1 MTPPVARDPSLRV
14 PGSHLLIVAGFVI
27 VSYFAVGAAQF
38 ALVPSNVDIIY
49 SPTAMLLTIVL
60 YGAIGASVL
69 WAARQT
75 SDARRALGLV
85 APASW
90 PRAVGLALGVVVA
103 ALAVSAALEPIL
115 HAAREQGLAP
125 EASRPPGPGPV
136 IGAALAVVA
145 LALVG
150 PFVEELLFRGLLTAA
165 FRRRF
170 GPIRTALLTA
180 ALFALAH
187 VLPRVIPPIFIL
199 GLALALV
206 YERVGSTLP
215 GILVHCLYNGIAVGA
230 ALTHH

>member
-75 SDARRALGLV
+75 GDARRALGLV

-125 EASRPPGPGPV
+125 DAARPAGPGPV
-136 IGAALAVVA
+136 IGAVLAVVA

-150 PFVEELLFRGLLTAA
+150 PLVEELLFRGLLTAA
-165 FRRRF
+165 FRQRF
-170 GPIRTALLTA
+170 GPLRTALLTA
-180 ALFALAH
+180 VLFALAH

-215 GILVHCLYNGIAVGA
+215 GILVHCLYNGIAVAA

>member
-27 VSYFAVGAAQF
+27 VSYFVVGAAQF

-49 SPTAMLLTIVL
+49 SPTAMLLTIAL

-150 PFVEELLFRGLLTAA
+150 PLVEELLFRGLLTAA

-170 GPIRTALLTA
+170 GPVRTALLTA

>member
-1 MTPPVARDPSLRV
+1 VTPPVARDAGLRV
-14 PGSHLLIVAGFVI
+14 PGSNLAIVGGFVV
-27 VSYFAVGAAQF
+27 VSYFAIGAAQY
-38 ALVPSNVDIIY
+38 ALVPEHTDIIY
-49 SPTAMLLTIVL
+49 SPAAMLLTIAL
-60 YGAIGASVL
+60 YGAIGAAVL

-75 SDARRALGLV
+75 SDPRGALGLV

-90 PRAVGLALGVVVA
+90 PRAIGLALLTVA
-103 ALAVSAALEPIL
+103 GALAVSAALEPIL

-125 EASRPPGPGPV
+125 DAGRPPGASSL
-136 IGAALAVVA
+136 IGAALACVA

-150 PFVEELLFRGLLTAA
+150 PFVEEMLFRGLLTAA

-170 GPIRTALLTA
+170 GPWRTALLTA
-180 ALFALAH
+180 AVFALAH
-187 VLPRVIPPIFIL
+187 VLPRVIPPVFIL

-215 GILVHCLYNGIAVGA
+215 GVLVHCLYNGIAVTA

>member
-1 MTPPVARDPSLRV
+1 MTPPVATDPSLRV
-14 PGSHLLIVAGFVI
+14 PGSHLAVVAGFVI
-27 VSYFAVGAAQF
+27 VSYFAIGAAQY
-38 ALVPSNVDIIY
+38 ALVPQNADIIY
-49 SPTAMLLTIVL
+49 SPTAMLLTIAL
-60 YGAIGASVL
+60 YGTIGAAVW

-75 SDARRALGLV
+75 ADAGRALGLV
-85 APASW
+85 APPSW
-90 PRAVGLALGVVVA
+90 PRAIGLALLTVVA
-103 ALAVSAALEPIL
+103 ALAVSALLEPIL

-125 EASRPPGPGPV
+125 DTSRPQGLSPI
-136 IGAALAVVA
+136 IGAVLACVA

-165 FRRRF
+165 FRQRF

-206 YERVGSTLP
+206 YERVGSTIP
-215 GILVHCLYNGIAVGA
+215 GILVHCLYNGIAVAA

>member
-1 MTPPVARDPSLRV
+1 VTPPVARDPSLQV
-14 PGSHLLIVAGFVI
+14 SGSNLAIVAGFVL
-27 VSYFAVGAAQF
+27 VLYFAIGAAQY
-38 ALVPSNVDIIY
+38 ALVPKNADIIY
-49 SPTAMLLTIVL
+49 SPTAMLLTIAL
-60 YGAIGASVL
+60 YGAIGAAVL

-75 SDARRALGLV
+75 GDARRALGFV

-90 PRAVGLALGVVVA
+90 PRAVGLALLTVIG
-103 ALAVSAALEPIL
+103 ALTVSALLEPIL

-125 EASRPPGPGPV
+125 DAARPPGASSL
-136 IGAALAVVA
+136 IGALLACIA

-165 FRRRF
+165 FRRRC
-170 GPIRTALLTA
+170 GPIGTALLTA

-187 VLPRVIPPIFIL
+187 VLPRVIPPVFIL

-215 GILVHCLYNGIAVGA
+215 GVLVHCLYNGIAVAA

>member
-1 MTPPVARDPSLRV
+1 M
-14 PGSHLLIVAGFVI
+14 
-27 VSYFAVGAAQF
+27 Q
-38 ALVPSNVDIIY
+38 
-49 SPTAMLLTIVL
+49 
-60 YGAIGASVL
+60 
-69 WAARQT
+69 
-75 SDARRALGLV
+75 
-85 APASW
+85 PASKDW
-90 PRAVGLALGVVVA
+90 PPR
-103 ALAVSAALEPIL
+103 
-115 HAAREQGLAP
+115 RR
-125 EASRPPGPGPV
+125 RPPGPGPV

-150 PFVEELLFRGLLTAA
+150 PLVEELLFRGLLTAA

-215 GILVHCLYNGIAVGA
+215 GILVHCLYNGIAVAA

>member
-1 MTPPVARDPSLRV
+1 MTPPVARDPGLRV
-14 PGSHLLIVAGFVI
+14 SGSNLLVVAGVVI
-27 VSYFAVGAAQF
+27 FSYFAVGAAQY
-38 ALVPSNVDIIY
+38 ALVPKNADIVY
-49 SPTAMLLTIVL
+49 SPAAMLLTIVL
-60 YGAIGASVL
+60 YGAIGAAVL

-90 PRAVGLALGVVVA
+90 PRAVGLALLTVIL

-115 HAAREQGLAP
+115 HAARQQGLAP
-125 EASRPPGPGPV
+125 DAGRPPGLSG
-136 IGAALAVVA
+136 IAGAVLACVA

-150 PFVEELLFRGLLTAA
+150 PCVEELLFRGLLTAA

-187 VLPRVIPPIFIL
+187 VLPRVIPPVFVL

-215 GILVHCLYNGIAVGA
+215 GILVHCMYNGIAVTA

>member
-1 MTPPVARDPSLRV
+1 V
-14 PGSHLLIVAGFVI
+14 PKNADV
-27 VSYFAVGAAQF
+27 
-38 ALVPSNVDIIY
+38 IY
-49 SPTAMLLTIVL
+49 SPTAMLLTIAL
-60 YGAIGASVL
+60 YGAIGAAVL

-90 PRAVGLALGVVVA
+90 PRSIGLALLTVA
-103 ALAVSAALEPIL
+103 GALAVSAALEPIL

-125 EASRPPGPGPV
+125 DAGRPPGLSSL
-136 IGAALAVVA
+136 IGAALACVA

-150 PFVEELLFRGLLTAA
+150 PFVEEMLFRGLLTAA
-165 FRRRF
+165 FRRRL
-170 GPIRTALLTA
+170 GPWRTALLTA
-180 ALFALAH
+180 AVFALAH
-187 VLPRVIPPIFIL
+187 VLPRVIPPVFIL

-215 GILVHCLYNGIAVGA
+215 GVLVHCLYNGIAVTA

>member
-1 MTPPVARDPSLRV
+1 VTPPVARDPSLQV
-14 PGSHLLIVAGFVI
+14 AGSNLAIVAGFVV
-27 VSYFAVGAAQF
+27 VSYFAIGAAQY
-38 ALVPSNVDIIY
+38 ALVPKDADIIY
-49 SPTAMLLTIVL
+49 SPTAMLLTIAL
-60 YGAIGASVL
+60 YGAIGAGVL

-75 SDARRALGLV
+75 SDWKRALGLV

-90 PRAVGLALGVVVA
+90 PRAVGLALLTVIG
-103 ALAVSAALEPIL
+103 ALVVSALLEPIL

-125 EASRPPGPGPV
+125 DAGRPPGLSSLL
-136 IGAALAVVA
+136 GAVLACVA

-150 PFVEELLFRGLLTAA
+150 PFVEEMLFRGLLTAA

-170 GPIRTALLTA
+170 GPFRTALLTA

-187 VLPRVIPPIFIL
+187 VLPRVIPPVFVL

-215 GILVHCLYNGIAVGA
+215 GVLVHCLYNGIAVTA

>member
-1 MTPPVARDPSLRV
+1 VTPPVVRDPSLRV
-14 PGSHLLIVAGFVI
+14 PASNVAIVGGLAI
-27 VSYFAVGAAQF
+27 VWYFAIGAAQY
-38 ALVPSNVDIIY
+38 ALVPKNADVIY
-49 SPTAMLLTIVL
+49 SPTAMLLTIAL
-60 YGAIGASVL
+60 YGAIGAAVL

-75 SDARRALGLV
+75 GDARRALGLV

-90 PRAVGLALGVVVA
+90 PRAVGLALLTVIA
-103 ALAVSAALEPIL
+103 ALAVSALLEPIL
-115 HAAREQGLAP
+115 HGARQQGLAP
-125 EASRPPGPGPV
+125 DSPRPPGASFI
-136 IGAALAVVA
+136 IGAVLACVA

-150 PFVEELLFRGLLTAA
+150 PLVEELFFRGLLTAA

-187 VLPRVIPPIFIL
+187 VLPRVIPPVFIL

-206 YERVGSTLP
+206 YERIGSTLP
-215 GILVHCLYNGIAVGA
+215 GMLVHCLYNGIAVAA

>member
-1 MTPPVARDPSLRV
+1 VTPPVARDPSLRV

-125 EASRPPGPGPV
+125 EAARPAGPGAV
-136 IGAALAVVA
+136 IGAVLAVVA

-150 PFVEELLFRGLLTAA
+150 PLVEELLFRGLLTAA
-165 FRRRF
+165 FRQRF

>member
-1 MTPPVARDPSLRV
+1 MTPPVVRDPSLRV
-14 PGSHLLIVAGFVI
+14 PASNVAIVGGLAI
-27 VSYFAVGAAQF
+27 VWYFAIGAAQY
-38 ALVPSNVDIIY
+38 ALVPKDADVIY
-49 SPTAMLLTIVL
+49 SPTAMLLTIAL
-60 YGAIGASVL
+60 YGAIGAAVL

-75 SDARRALGLV
+75 GDARRALGLV

-90 PRAVGLALGVVVA
+90 PRAVGLALLTVIA
-103 ALAVSAALEPIL
+103 ALAVSALLEPIL
-115 HAAREQGLAP
+115 HGARQQGLAP
-125 EASRPPGPGPV
+125 DSPRPPGPSSI
-136 IGAALAVVA
+136 IGAVLACVA

-150 PFVEELLFRGLLTAA
+150 PLVEELFFRGLLTSA

-187 VLPRVIPPIFIL
+187 VLPRVIPPVFIL

-206 YERVGSTLP
+206 YERIGSTLP
-215 GILVHCLYNGIAVGA
+215 GMLVHCLYNGIAVAA

>member
-1 MTPPVARDPSLRV
+1 VTPPVARDPSLRV
-14 PGSHLLIVAGFVI
+14 SGSNLAIVAGFVV
-27 VSYFAVGAAQF
+27 VSYFAIGAAQY
-38 ALVPSNVDIIY
+38 ALVPANADIIY
-49 SPTAMLLTIVL
+49 SPTAMLLTIAL
-60 YGAIGASVL
+60 YGAIGAAVL

-75 SDARRALGLV
+75 GDARRALGLV

-90 PRAVGLALGVVVA
+90 PRAVGLALLTVVG
-103 ALAVSAALEPIL
+103 ALTVSALLEPIL

-125 EASRPPGPGPV
+125 DAGRPPGASSL
-136 IGAALAVVA
+136 IGAALACIA

-187 VLPRVIPPIFIL
+187 VLPRVIPPVFVL

-215 GILVHCLYNGIAVGA
+215 GVLVHCLYNGIAVAA